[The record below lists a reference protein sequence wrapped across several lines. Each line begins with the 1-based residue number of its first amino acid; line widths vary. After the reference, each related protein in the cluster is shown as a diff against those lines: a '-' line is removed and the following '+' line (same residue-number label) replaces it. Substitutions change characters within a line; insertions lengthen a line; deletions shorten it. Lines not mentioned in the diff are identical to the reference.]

1 MTEDLSKK
9 LQNTAVIGAGGKMGR
24 GISLVLLKTII
35 APEIFNSMKNA
46 RLILIDNSLE
56 SLSTLRVYLKSQLLK
71 FAERNINQIRNLY
84 KDDLKLIDN
93 SEIIDR
99 YIDDG
104 MAIIQTSTDIGCCQ
118 NSMMIFEA
126 IFENLKLKTSVYSRL
141 KNIVKGECYFF
152 SNTSSIPISEI
163 DASAKLDHRIIGF
176 HFYNPPAIQKL
187 VEVISTDKN
196 PENLLILSDELIKSF
211 GKIKVPSNDI
221 AGFIGNGHFIREGLS
236 VIKHLDNLPYEQN
249 QAIYHLNQIIAK
261 VLLRPMGMFQLIDYV
276 GLDVFSMICKT
287 MRKYIDE
294 DFSHPLIEEL
304 IDHGIKGGQFG
315 NGSQKDGFFK
325 YDKGQI
331 VGVIN
336 LKKKSYKP
344 IEELNEFEVKDEL
357 CSGTTWKEL
366 SRSRHASERLTDYF
380 NFLQNNNS
388 GTAKTAKSLLQQ
400 YIKIGRDLVKN
411 QVTVDIANVD
421 SVLKNGF
428 YHLYGPGAGFIQ
440 RFQEAKR

>member
-1 MTEDLSKK
+1 M
-9 LQNTAVIGAGGKMGR
+9 
-24 GISLVLLKTII
+24 
-35 APEIFNSMKNA
+35 
-46 RLILIDNSLE
+46 
-56 SLSTLRVYLKSQLLK
+56 
-71 FAERNINQIRNLY
+71 
-84 KDDLKLIDN
+84 
-93 SEIIDR
+93 
-99 YIDDG
+99 
-104 MAIIQTSTDIGCCQ
+104 
-118 NSMMIFEA
+118 
-126 IFENLKLKTSVYSRL
+126 
-141 KNIVKGECYFF
+141 
-152 SNTSSIPISEI
+152 
-163 DASAKLDHRIIGF
+163 DHRIIGF

-336 LKKKSYKP
+336 PKKKSYKP

-366 SRSRHASERLTDYF
+366 SVAVMH
-380 NFLQNNNS
+380 
-388 GTAKTAKSLLQQ
+388 
-400 YIKIGRDLVKN
+400 
-411 QVTVDIANVD
+411 
-421 SVLKNGF
+421 LKD
-428 YHLYGPGAGFIQ
+428 
-440 RFQEAKR
+440 